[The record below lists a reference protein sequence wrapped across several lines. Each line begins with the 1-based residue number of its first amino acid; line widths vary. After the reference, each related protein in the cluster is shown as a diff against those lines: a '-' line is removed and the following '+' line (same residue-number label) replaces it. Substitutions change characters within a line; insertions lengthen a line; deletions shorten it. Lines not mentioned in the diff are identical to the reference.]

1 MDVRAA
7 PVNGLLPG
15 LQLHGAAYAIA
26 EPAETVRDKATSH
39 PTAGER
45 DRGAATVWTAGAV
58 AALLAV
64 TTLVV
69 WLGAAAATRHRAA
82 GAADLAALAAAGAA
96 VEGERVACG
105 KARWVTDRMGVV
117 LHVCRLNGADALVEV
132 VAQPP
137 GVLAGF
143 GPAEARARAGPVV
156 ERGDASRTVVFGR

>member
-1 MDVRAA
+1 MIGQRLDR
-7 PVNGLLPG
+7 PP
-15 LQLHGAAYAIA
+15 
-26 EPAETVRDKATSH
+26 E
-39 PTAGER
+39 AG

-82 GAADLAALAAAGAA
+82 SAADLAALAAAGTAL
-96 VEGERVACG
+96 EGERVACG
-105 KARWVTDRMGVV
+105 KARWVAERMRVG
-117 LHVCRLNGADALVEV
+117 LHACRLDGADALVEV

-143 GPAEARARAGPVV
+143 GPAKARSRAGPAV
-156 ERGDASRTVVFGR
+156 EHGDASRTVVFGR

>member
-1 MDVRAA
+1 MSEQQRAR
-7 PVNGLLPG
+7 PPND
-15 LQLHGAAYAIA
+15 H
-26 EPAETVRDKATSH
+26 
-39 PTAGER
+39 
-45 DRGAATVWTAGAV
+45 DRGAATVWTAGAI

-82 GAADLAALAAAGAA
+82 SAADLAALAAAGVA
-96 VEGERVACG
+96 VEGQGVACG
-105 KARWVTDRMGVV
+105 KARLVTDRMRVE
-117 LHVCRLNGADALVEV
+117 LHRCRLNGSRALVEV

-156 ERGDASRTVVFGR
+156 EVGDASRTVVFGR